1 MLAKPKEIE
10 TTKTKKV
17 FSKQKS
23 NVPMPIKSIGTA
35 TLKAQES
42 EQLEVFNGEE
52 TEEAGV
58 SEIANPE
65 EVLTELKAST
75 V

>member
-23 NVPMPIKSIGTA
+23 NVPIPIKS
-35 TLKAQES
+35 L
-42 EQLEVFNGEE
+42 
-52 TEEAGV
+52 EEAGV

>member
-1 MLAKPKEIE
+1 
-10 TTKTKKV
+10 
-17 FSKQKS
+17 
-23 NVPMPIKSIGTA
+23 MPIKSLGTA

-58 SEIANPE
+58 SEIVNPE